1 MARRKIREYDAKKLI
16 ASVLSLPY
24 TAVLVGPETDWNTV
38 LRENPWLGKE
48 KVVAKPDHLFGKR
61 KQYGLVLLRADW
73 PTAQKWIEEKR
84 RASVTI
90 EKSSDRLTHFLI
102 EPYYPHT
109 EEYYVCFQSQREED
123 VMYFSSEGGFDIEE
137 RWNSV
142 QQSSIPVLEELS
154 EEKLKNLNVPQEIE
168 QFLLSLYKVYQEYH
182 FTYLELN
189 PFTFVDGKVLLL
201 DAVAEVDDCRH
212 KDMTFPRPFG
222 KKVYAEEEFI
232 ERLDA
237 HSGSSLKLTILNPQG
252 RIWTIVSGGGASVIY
267 LDTVADFGFGSELAN
282 YGEYSGNPTTE
293 ESYQYAKT
301 ILGLMLQSK
310 AEGKVL
316 FIAGAI
322 ANFTDIEKTFVGI
335 SKALEEVQEQLKEQQ
350 VAIYIR
356 RGGPNYQRGLEL
368 MKQLKER
375 TGLQMEIYGPETP
388 MTSIVPMAL
397 GRLRKQQ

>member
-16 ASVLSLPY
+16 ASALSLPY

-38 LRENPWLGKE
+38 LSENPWLGQE

-61 KQYGLVLLRADW
+61 KQYGLVLLQADW
-73 PTAQKWIEEKR
+73 PTAQTWIEEKR

-90 EKSSDRLTHFLI
+90 GKSSNRLTHFLI

-154 EEKLKNLNVPQEIE
+154 EEKVNNLNVPQEIQ

-212 KDMTFPRPFG
+212 KKMAFPPHFG

-237 HSGSSLKLTILNPQG
+237 HSGSSLKLTVLHPQG

-267 LDTVADFGFGSELAN
+267 LDTVADFGL
-282 YGEYSGNPTTE
+282 
-293 ESYQYAKT
+293 
-301 ILGLMLQSK
+301 
-310 AEGKVL
+310 
-316 FIAGAI
+316 
-322 ANFTDIEKTFVGI
+322 D
-335 SKALEEVQEQLKEQQ
+335 
-350 VAIYIR
+350 
-356 RGGPNYQRGLEL
+356 
-368 MKQLKER
+368 
-375 TGLQMEIYGPETP
+375 
-388 MTSIVPMAL
+388 
-397 GRLRKQQ
+397 RKSTR